1 MNINFKNKNVFITGI
16 SRGIGLKTAEY
27 FKKLGA
33 NIYGTSTNPSSK
45 LKKKFN
51 IFKVDFLDKESFG
64 LFLLKIKKIKKIDVL
79 INNAGTHKINSI
91 QNISDKEIDDIFNVN
106 LISSIKIS
114 REISKK
120 MIKRKKGKI
129 INISSIFGLVGKEQR
144 SIYSASKH
152 ALNGVTK
159 CLALDLAKFNIQVNS
174 VCPGVI
180 ETELTKKILK
190 TKGINKI
197 KKNIPMK
204 KLGKTIDIAH
214 LLAFVAS
221 EYCNYLTGQSIIIDG
236 GYTSQ

>member
-1 MNINFKNKNVFITGI
+1 MNINFKNKNVFITGL

-27 FKKLGA
+27 FKELGA
-33 NIYGTSTNPSSK
+33 NVYGTSTKPSLK
-45 LKKKFN
+45 LKKKFHLY
-51 IFKVDFLDKESFG
+51 KVDFLDKKSFA
-64 LFLLKIKKIKKIDVL
+64 LFLLKLKKLKKIDILVNNVG
-79 INNAGTHKINSI
+79 INKINSL
-91 QNISDKEIDDIFNVN
+91 QNTTDKEIDDIFNVN

-114 REISKK
+114 REIAKE

-129 INISSIFGLVGKEQR
+129 INISSIFGIVGKEKR
-144 SIYSASKH
+144 CVYSASKH

-180 ETELTKKILK
+180 KTELTKKILK
-190 TKGINKI
+190 TKGINEI

-204 KLGKTIDIAH
+204 KLGQTINIAH
-214 LLAFVAS
+214 FLAFMAS